1 MDSFLLLLLI
11 IFCFNIFAHLYVA
24 KNRKT
29 AVDRDFLFL
38 SAVYFCWILLEVL
51 LGLPFSKNYM
61 DIFFRLQR
69 IFQLLHGIF
78 FLKLVLSF
86 LDEKLTNFWYY
97 LFLGVTITFTIFSF
111 RFSGMNLLETV
122 MVEPVKNP
130 LEAIFVLLGLLILL
144 IPTILA
150 CLFLLRELIKEEA
163 LYKQQLTYTLL
174 VAGILLIAGIIYMFD
189 YKSSRVLA
197 GLSSGFVFI
206 VMVKKRSLDS
216 NSQISIEKK
225 IEQWEKDEEEILS
238 EELLRLLIRVSWY
251 LLTYS
256 NFDSALQ
263 KVLTYLGEKSGL
275 DYVYG
280 IMLHRTDA
288 GFVADKSYC
297 WIRKVS
303 RCRSIKLEFSAV
315 LRSWMEALS
324 QKEMVMGDYDTLSLE
339 EKMVFEQWKVNSF
352 LAMPIFS
359 RKKFWGVIGFAMEKE
374 KRIWSEDEKSTLKAI
389 ALRIGGIL
397 LRKQDEEFL
406 KKNVQR
412 FEMFAGYTNGLIIEV
427 TAEGDLTYVNQVSF
441 EFLGYSSKELVE
453 MNIKSLVHPDEYEDV
468 LQFCRKILNKQE
480 SLQLSI
486 RLKSKDGKWRSLD
499 GDGFSYFTDTGQLRG
514 ILILRDINHPGKT
527 EEEIIKTEELES
539 QELLAGSIA
548 HDFKNML
555 SITWGN
561 ILLAKLNAESESKV
575 VEQLSVIGDV
585 LVRAKELSDKL
596 LTFARYSQPVKQI
609 VDLVEIINEST
620 FFCKLNEQ
628 VRVELKVAEDLWLIA
643 ADKSHLIQAFNNL
656 FLNAVEAMNEGGV
669 IRVWVENNTDRD
681 EEGTTLVKSKH
692 VRIIIQDTGNGIP
705 DYCLSQIFE
714 PFFTTK
720 PGKKGLGLTTVYSI
734 IKNHGGKIFAHSEGG
749 AVFHI
754 YLPAAHES
762 NF

>member
-1 MDSFLLLLLI
+1 MKMDSFLLLLFI

-24 KNRKT
+24 KKRET

-38 SAVYFCWILLEVL
+38 SAVYFCWTLLEVL
-51 LGLPFSKNYM
+51 LSLPLENNYEGVLSKLK
-61 DIFFRLQR
+61 RL
-69 IFQLLHGIF
+69 FQLLHGIF

-86 LDEKLTNFWYY
+86 LGKKTTDLWNY
-97 LFLGVTITFTIFSF
+97 LFLGVAIAVAIFSF
-111 RFSGMNLLETV
+111 SGIDLSEAV
-122 MVEPVKNP
+122 MVESMKNP
-130 LEAIFVLLGLLILL
+130 LEAIFILFGLLILL
-144 IPTILA
+144 LPAILA
-150 CLFLLRELIKEEA
+150 CLFLLRGLIKEET
-163 LYKQQLTYTLL
+163 LFKQQLTFTLL
-174 VAGILLIAGIIYMFD
+174 VAGLLLIAGIFYMFD
-189 YKSSRVLA
+189 YKLSRILT
-197 GLSSGFVFI
+197 GLSSGFVFF
-206 VMVKKRSLDS
+206 VMVKKRSSDL

-225 IEQWEKDEEEILS
+225 IDQWEKDKEGIFS
-238 EELLRLLIRVSWY
+238 EELLRLLVKVSWY

-263 KVLTYLGEKSGL
+263 KVLTCLGEKSEL

-280 IMLHRTDA
+280 VMLHRTDA

-303 RCRSIKLEFSAV
+303 RCRSIKLEFSAG

-324 QKEMVMGDYDTLSLE
+324 QREMVMENYDTLSIE
-339 EKMVFEQWKVNSF
+339 ERMVFEQWKINSF

-359 RKKFWGVIGFAMEKE
+359 QEKFWGVIGFAMEKE
-374 KRIWSEDEKSTLKAI
+374 KRIWSEDEKGILKAI

-406 KKNVQR
+406 KSNVQR
-412 FEMFAGYTNGLIIEV
+412 FEMFAGYTNGLIVEV
-427 TAEGDLTYVNQVSF
+427 TAEGDLTYVNQASF
-441 EFLGYSSKELVE
+441 ELLGYSSKELVE
-453 MNIKSLVHPDEYEDV
+453 TNIESLVHPDDYEAV
-468 LQFCRKILNKQE
+468 LQIYRKILNRQE

-486 RLKSKDGKWRSLD
+486 RLKNKDGKWRSLA
-499 GDGFSYFTDTGQLRG
+499 GDGFSYLADTGQPRG
-514 ILILRDINHPGKT
+514 ILILRDLNHLGKI

-539 QELLAGSIA
+539 QEMLAGSIA

-561 ILLAKLNAESESKV
+561 ILLAKLNAESESRV
-575 VEQLSVIGDV
+575 VEKLSVIGDV
-585 LVRAKELSDKL
+585 LVRAKKLSDKL

-609 VDLVEIINEST
+609 VDIVEILKEST
-620 FFCKLNEQ
+620 FFSKLNEQ
-628 VRVELKVAEDLWLIA
+628 VRVEFKAAEDLWLIA

-669 IRVWVENNTDRD
+669 IRVRVENNIDGD
-681 EEGTTLVKSKH
+681 KEGNTLAKGKF
-692 VRIIIQDTGNGIP
+692 VRIIIQDSGNGIP
-705 DYCLSQIFE
+705 DYCLPQIFE

-754 YLPAAHES
+754 YLPAAHEG